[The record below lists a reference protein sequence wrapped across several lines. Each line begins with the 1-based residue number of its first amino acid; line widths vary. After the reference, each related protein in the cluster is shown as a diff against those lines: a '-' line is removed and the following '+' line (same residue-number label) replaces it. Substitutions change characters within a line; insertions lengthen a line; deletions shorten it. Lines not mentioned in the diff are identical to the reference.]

1 VTADSRRHDDRPLF
15 LVILSPYAPEV
26 WPSKLRTSGVGS
38 AYGFGG
44 IGKIFGPIGLALIV
58 GSPNIV
64 KPEVTIVAIVPSFIY
79 LASWSVIAG
88 IAYAFIGFETRGRSI
103 EEIDRR
109 LAAERKCRAGRA
121 SLTSRAEAG
130 SARAAAETRM
140 GPAHTRP
147 YFNRAQQEIRLQ
159 NELFLPCSP
168 RSLVA
173 YASCVSKLPK
183 SRIAKARLAHSIR

>member
-1 VTADSRRHDDRPLF
+1 
-15 LVILSPYAPEV
+15 
-26 WPSKLRTSGVGS
+26 
-38 AYGFGG
+38 
-44 IGKIFGPIGLALIV
+44 
-58 GSPNIV
+58 
-64 KPEVTIVAIVPSFIY
+64 VAIVPSFIY
-79 LASWSVIAG
+79 LASCSVIAG

-121 SLTSRAEAG
+121 SLTAG
-130 SARAAAETRM
+130 CVPKRSDDAARAAAETRM

-173 YASCVSKLPK
+173 YASCVSNIPK
-183 SRIAKARLAHSIR
+183 SGIDEARLAHSIR